1 MHCETRR
8 RLGDRLR
15 EHFRDVERSDWD
27 ASKPVAR
34 RFNLPNHSKQHMEI
48 CNLSLHPDSAK
59 SRKNL
64 EQKFLFH
71 NNTLNPHGI
80 NKRFSFK
87 YFILVFLV
95 TMFPPVA
102 LLHFPHIDTPQFL
115 HSLRRNVSSGTLYG
129 GLYVFNSVFNI
140 KLPNLIYNLVQE
152 PNMDNEKYMISY
164 FRRP

>member
-1 MHCETRR
+1 
-8 RLGDRLR
+8 
-15 EHFRDVERSDWD
+15 
-27 ASKPVAR
+27 
-34 RFNLPNHSKQHMEI
+34 MEI

-59 SRKNL
+59 IRKTL
-64 EQKFLFH
+64 EEKFIFH
-71 NNTLNPHGI
+71 INTLNPHGI

-140 KLPNLIYNLVQE
+140 KSPNLIYNLVQE
-152 PNMDNEKYMISY
+152 PNMGNEKYMISY

>member
-1 MHCETRR
+1 
-8 RLGDRLR
+8 
-15 EHFRDVERSDWD
+15 
-27 ASKPVAR
+27 
-34 RFNLPNHSKQHMEI
+34 MEI

-59 SRKNL
+59 SRKTL
-64 EQKFLFH
+64 ERKCIFH
-71 NNTLNPHGI
+71 INTLNPHGI

-140 KLPNLIYNLVQE
+140 KSPNLIYNLVQE
-152 PNMDNEKYMISY
+152 PNMGNEKYMISY

>member
-1 MHCETRR
+1 
-8 RLGDRLR
+8 
-15 EHFRDVERSDWD
+15 
-27 ASKPVAR
+27 
-34 RFNLPNHSKQHMEI
+34 MEI

-59 SRKNL
+59 SRKIV
-64 EQKFLFH
+64 EQKFIFH
-71 NNTLNPHGI
+71 INTLNPHGI

-95 TMFPPVA
+95 TMFPPVT